1 MMLDT
6 REPIATGYELPDA
19 IKAFAGQIMDTDG
32 HEAMPIKRWADTF
45 GDEVKPL
52 ADALLNAGNEGEA
65 IIQNPELDADDTEI
79 NVHNVWK
86 VKMEKAPGSFDIG
99 RRIEVMDFTGVRRQ
113 IMYPGIAAIYAHALY
128 NKADDPKVFRSIT
141 GDRKAYAYR
150 LMDLY
155 NDWCGR
161 VSRAQDRVR
170 PTALLIDDTPEAMY
184 EKARKLVDK
193 GVRLFMLATDEPPG
207 GVSPASPRMD
217 PVWDLLAEANCP
229 VLGHISISEKLLATL
244 EWRNAPAF
252 QGWMLG
258 AEFSL
263 DPWTL
268 SNIHLQIQNYL
279 MTMVLGGVF
288 DRHPKLMFGTAEFT
302 GHWVG
307 PLAENMD
314 RFYGSTPF
322 PSAQAH
328 TKLKLK
334 PSDYIRRNLRV
345 ACFDFEPVGTYID
358 RYGFEDVFC
367 YASDYPHHEGG
378 KAPMES
384 FVKNLAG
391 HSHETLRKVF
401 VENGTGLLPD

>member
-1 MMLDT
+1 MSEVQRAAED
-6 REPIATGYELPDA
+6 RFELPAA
-19 IKAFAGQIMDTDG
+19 IASFAGQINDTDG
-32 HEAMPIKRWADTF
+32 HEAMPIKRWADVY
-45 GDEVKPL
+45 GNEVKPL
-52 ADALLNAGNEGEA
+52 ADALLNAANEGEA
-65 IIQNPELDADDTEI
+65 IIQNPELDADDAPI
-79 NVHNVWK
+79 NTHNVWK
-86 VKMEKAPGSFDIG
+86 LKMEKAPGSFDIN
-99 RRIEVMDFTGVRRQ
+99 RRIEVMDFTGIHRQ
-113 IMYPGIAAIYAHALY
+113 IMYPGIAPIYAHALY
-128 NKADDPKVFRSIT
+128 NKANDPKVFRSIT

-150 LMDLY
+150 LMDIY

-161 VSRAQDRVR
+161 VSRDQDRVR
-170 PTALLIDDTPEAMY
+170 PTALLIDETPEAMAA
-184 EKARKLVDK
+184 KAKKLIDK

-207 GVSPASPRMD
+207 GVSPAHPRMD
-217 PVWDLLAEANCP
+217 PVWSLLADAKCAA
-229 VLGHISISEKLLATL
+229 LGHISISEKLLSTL

-252 QGWMLG
+252 EGWMLG

-268 SNIHLQIQNYL
+268 SNIHLQVQNYL

-288 DRHPKLMFGTAEFT
+288 DRHPNLIFGTAEFT

-367 YASDYPHHEGG
+367 YASDFPHHEGG
-378 KAPMES
+378 KDPMNS
-384 FVKNLAG
+384 FANNLAG

-401 VENGTGLLPD
+401 VDNGRALLPD

>member
-1 MMLDT
+1 MV
-6 REPIATGYELPDA
+6 EAQKPAASKYELPPA
-19 IKAFAGQIMDTDG
+19 IAAFAGQINDADC
-32 HEAMPIKRWADTF
+32 HEAMPIKRWADVY
-45 GDEVKPL
+45 GAEVKPL
-52 ADALLNAGNEGEA
+52 ADALLNAGKEGQA
-65 IIQNPELDADDTEI
+65 IILNPDLEGDDTEI
-79 NVHNVWK
+79 NAHNVWK
-86 VKMEKAPGSFDIG
+86 VKMEKAPGCYDIK
-99 RRIEVMDFTGVRRQ
+99 RRLEVMDFTGVHRE

-128 NKADDPKVFRSIT
+128 NKADDPRVFRSIT

-161 VSRAQDRVR
+161 VSREQDRVR
-170 PTALLIDDTPEAMY
+170 PAALLIDETPEAMAK
-184 EKARKLVDK
+184 KAKSLIDK

-207 GVSPASPRMD
+207 GVSPAHPRMD
-217 PVWDLLAEANCP
+217 PVWSLLADARCAA
-229 VLGHISISEKLLATL
+229 LGHISISEKLFATL
-244 EWRNAPAF
+244 EWRRAPAF
-252 QGWMLG
+252 EGWMLG

-268 SNIHLQIQNYL
+268 TNIHLQVQNYL

-288 DRHPKLMFGTAEFT
+288 DRHPQLIFGTAEFT

-322 PSAQAH
+322 PSSQAY

-334 PSDYIRRNLRV
+334 PSDYIRRNVRV
-345 ACFDFEPVGTYID
+345 ACFDFEPVGTYIN

-367 YASDYPHHEGG
+367 YASDFPHHEGG
-378 KAPMES
+378 KDPMNS
-384 FVKNLAG
+384 FVRHLEG
-391 HSHETLRKVF
+391 QDPQVLRKVF
-401 VENGTGLLPD
+401 VENGRALLPD

>member
-1 MMLDT
+1 MSEVQKTADD
-6 REPIATGYELPDA
+6 RFELPAA
-19 IKAFAGQIMDTDG
+19 IAAFAGQINDTDG
-32 HEAMPIKRWADTF
+32 HEAMPIKRWADVY
-45 GDEVKPL
+45 GNEVKPL
-52 ADALLNAGNEGEA
+52 ADALLNAANEGEA
-65 IIQNPELDADDTEI
+65 IIQNPDLDADDAAI
-79 NVHNVWK
+79 NTHNVWK
-86 VKMEKAPGSFDIG
+86 LKMEQAPGAFDIN
-99 RRIEVMDFTGVRRQ
+99 RRIEVMDFTGVHRQ
-113 IMYPGIAAIYAHALY
+113 IMYPGIAPIYAHALY

-150 LMDLY
+150 LMDIY

-161 VSRAQDRVR
+161 VSREQDRVR
-170 PTALLIDDTPEAMY
+170 PTALLIDESPEAMAA
-184 EKARKLVDK
+184 KAKKLIDK

-207 GVSPASPRMD
+207 GVSPAHPRMD
-217 PVWDLLAEANCP
+217 PVWSLLADAKCAA
-229 VLGHISISEKLLATL
+229 LGHISISEKLLSTL

-268 SNIHLQIQNYL
+268 SNIHLQVQNYL

-288 DRHPKLMFGTAEFT
+288 DRHPNLIFGTAEFT

-322 PSAQAH
+322 PTAQAH

-334 PSDYIRRNLRV
+334 PSDYIRRNVRV

-367 YASDYPHHEGG
+367 YASDFPHHEGG
-378 KAPMES
+378 KDPMNS
-384 FVKNLAG
+384 FIKNLAG
-391 HSHETLRKVF
+391 HSHETLRKIF
-401 VENGTGLLPD
+401 VDNGRDLLPD